1 MSLVLQRLNKR
12 NGFTLVELMVVVIIL
27 GILTAI
33 AIPVYFSLSERAKT
47 AVDQETVSILNSV
60 TSAFRINIKESDPFA
75 DAGKK
80 ENDLMQ
86 ELANA
91 GYIKE
96 IYKLQTKDAAL
107 LWDFQNHIWRVI
119 YNNSPLSP
127 LGNDFTE
134 ISSRMIALIN
144 KRYTDKG
151 NYGRTWGDYTYTDL
165 DLDPADWKDPVIH
178 IYFKP
183 NGSTL
188 RIKPEDGYSFTVYD
202 INGNKKTLTSSLNW
216 DLVYSD
222 IDKKWYYHSISAG
235 NEIDITTLEISN

>member
-33 AIPVYFSLSERAKT
+33 AIPVYFNLSERAKT

-80 ENDLMQ
+80 ENELMQ

-91 GYIKE
+91 GYITE
-96 IYKLQTKDAAL
+96 IYKLQTKDASL

-119 YNNSPLSP
+119 YDNSPLTP
-127 LGNDFTE
+127 LGNNFTE
-134 ISSRMIALIN
+134 ISSGMIALIQ
-144 KRYTDKG
+144 KRYEEKDR
-151 NYGRTWGDYTYTDL
+151 YGRTWGDFTYTDIG
-165 DLDPADWKDPVIH
+165 LDPADWKEPVLH

-183 NGSTL
+183 GGSNL
-188 RIKPEDGYSFTVYD
+188 SIRPEDGYSFTVTD
-202 INGNKKTLTSSLNW
+202 VNGNKKIMKASYNW
-216 DLVYSD
+216 NLVYSD
-222 IDKKWYYHSISAG
+222 IDKKWYYHSIAEE